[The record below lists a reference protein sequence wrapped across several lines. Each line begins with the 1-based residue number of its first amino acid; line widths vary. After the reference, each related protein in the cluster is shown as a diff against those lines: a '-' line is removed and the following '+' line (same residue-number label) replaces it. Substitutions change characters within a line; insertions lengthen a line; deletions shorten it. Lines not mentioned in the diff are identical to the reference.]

1 MEKRILDSLKEL
13 LEKQDMLSKLT
24 EEAFLDE
31 LGYSEIHCIDAI
43 GKIKDPNVTKL
54 ANQMKMTK
62 GAISKITTKLMNGGF
77 IDKYSKDGNAKEIFY
92 SLTPQGKKMFQEHLK
107 RHELWEE
114 RDLNFLNS
122 YSNKTLKEVDIF
134 LNDFNTYLENQILLL
149 TKKEEKNNV
158 D

>member
-43 GKIKDPNVTKL
+43 GKISDPNVTKL

-62 GAISKITTKLMNGGF
+62 GAISKITTKLLHAGF
-77 IDKYSKDGNAKEIFY
+77 IDKYSKEGNAKEIFY
-92 SLTPQGKKMFQEHLK
+92 SLTPQGMKMFQEHLK

-114 RDLNFLNS
+114 RDLNFLTS
-122 YSNKTLKEVDIF
+122 YSNKTLKEVDNF

-149 TKKEEKNNV
+149 TKKGGEESC
-158 D
+158 